1 MTATNSIRDQLI
13 DELKLSNAALT
24 TLERYSGSVDHFLK
38 ALGKPPAEATEADVR
53 RFLRGLQERGVG
65 PHGLKS
71 YVAAIKYLYTRVLRQ
86 PDVVRGVPYPKIP
99 KTLPVVLSGSEV
111 AATLRS
117 VRQFKYRV
125 ILTAVYAAGLRIS
138 EACRLH
144 CSDVDSKRMVIRI
157 RAGKGKKDRYVMLSR
172 RLLTLLRDYWRG
184 QRPPGDVLFPGQQ
197 GASAHVSTTAVRE
210 ALSRAAQACDIR
222 KRVTP
227 HVLRHSFATH
237 LIEAG
242 ADVRTVQV
250 VLGHS
255 SIRTTARYMRVSTRH
270 VAATASPYDILG
282 TVAGK
287 VLG

>member
-1 MTATNSIRDQLI
+1 MTTHQFIQNLLV
-13 DELKLSNAALT
+13 DELKLANASPS
-24 TLERYSGSVDHFLK
+24 TLSAYVRGAGHFLK
-38 ALGKPPAEATEADVR
+38 TLSGPPEKATEADVR
-53 RFLRGLQERGVG
+53 RFLRGLQEGGIG

-71 YVAAIKYLYTRVLRQ
+71 YLAAIKYLYMRVLRQ
-86 PDVVRGVPYPKIP
+86 PDVVRDIPYPKIP

-111 AATLRS
+111 AAILRS

-144 CSDVDSKRMVIRI
+144 CSDVDSKRMVIRV
-157 RAGKGKKDRYVMLSR
+157 RAGKGKKDRYVMLSC

-184 QRPPGDVLFPGQQ
+184 QRPPGDVLFPGRQ
-197 GASAHVSTTAVRE
+197 GDSVSTTAVRE
-210 ALSRAAQACDIR
+210 ALGRAAQACGIQ

-227 HVLRHSFATH
+227 HLLRHSFATH

-270 VAATASPYDILG
+270 IAATESPYDLLG